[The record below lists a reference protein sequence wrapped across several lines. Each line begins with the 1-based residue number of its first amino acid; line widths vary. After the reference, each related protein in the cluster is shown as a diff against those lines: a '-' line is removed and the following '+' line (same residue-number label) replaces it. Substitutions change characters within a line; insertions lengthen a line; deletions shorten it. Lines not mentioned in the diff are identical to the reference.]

1 MKTTGKPIGAFGVDA
16 MGAGRLDADAA
27 IGAAGTGC
35 GPAPTVTSISPTSG
49 PAAGGTVVTITG
61 TGLTGA
67 TAVHFGATAATGV
80 TVGSATSITAT
91 SPAGSSTVH
100 VTVTGPGGTSA
111 TSAADLFTYLTSVHP
126 VSYPAVIRAGVW
138 YLRESN
144 TSAPGT
150 ITSFAYG
157 APSDVP
163 VFGDW
168 DGDGTKTAG
177 LVRVTGGSL
186 TWYLRNANSAGA
198 PDLTFTFGAATDR
211 PLVGDWDGDGTDSIG
226 LLRGNW
232 WLLRNSNSAGP
243 VDTNFFWGIATDVPL
258 VGDWDGNGTDTPGW
272 LRCLGASCT
281 AGHGNWW
288 ILRNAN
294 SDGPPSLDFF
304 WGRTYEENSWAVG
317 DWDGDGDDNPGI
329 LRGEWWLLR
338 AANSDGPTTSDFFF
352 GLPSDTFRVWA
363 T

>member
-1 MKTTGKPIGAFGVDA
+1 VAAPLTSGEAIAGIACNDDYFAISAVAGATLTADLAFTAANGDLD
-16 MGAGRLDADAA
+16 MRLYDP
-27 IGAAGTGC
+27 AGTQVGISD
-35 GPAPTVTSISPTSG
+35 GVGDTEQIVYPVAQSGTHYVHVYGYDGAQNTYSLTVS
-49 PAAGGTVVTITG
+49 
-61 TGLTGA
+61 LTGS
-67 TAVHFGATAATGV
+67 TA
-80 TVGSATSITAT
+80 
-91 SPAGSSTVH
+91 
-100 VTVTGPGGTSA
+100 
-111 TSAADLFTYLTSVHP
+111 P
-126 VSYPAVIRAGVW
+126 VSYPAVIRPTGGSLSW

-144 TSAPGT
+144 TATPGT

-168 DGDGTKTAG
+168 DGDGTATAG

-186 TWYLRNANSAGA
+186 TWYLRNSNSSGP
-198 PDLTFTFGAATDR
+198 PDLVFTWGAATDR

-226 LLRGNW
+226 LLRDNW

-243 VDTNFFWGIATDVPL
+243 VDLDFFWGIATDVPL

-281 AGHGNWW
+281 PGHGNWW

-304 WGRTYEENSWAVG
+304 WGRTYEENAWAVG

-352 GLPSDTFRVWA
+352 GLPTDTFRVWA
-363 T
+363 K